1 MFSRSLL
8 VDQLGAADPSIEP
21 DVVMLHNADVYMPYW
36 RRTLAELL
44 QMQSKP
50 QCTCTCITF
59 AHESDGERG
68 CPHANCRRAVTGPVV
83 LTVYCE
89 YEVHKVD
96 RMLNWAELE
105 FTDGAFAEC
114 DNILA
119 KSFGRHVGHHA
130 AAGAGTVPE
139 PRTLWDFEPNPHA
152 HKPPRNCYSDD
163 IMKGEVHGV
172 RNAYWRAFTG
182 EPAPSDHAGR
192 SEL

>member
-1 MFSRSLL
+1 MIGAGCGSAQHGGARIVLIGPQVDNTQGADDGVRNSGANDCYVAIVEGLFSRSLL

-59 AHESDGERG
+59 THESDGERG

-105 FTDGAFAEC
+105 FTESDFAEC
-114 DNILA
+114 
-119 KSFGRHVGHHA
+119 
-130 AAGAGTVPE
+130 
-139 PRTLWDFEPNPHA
+139 
-152 HKPPRNCYSDD
+152 
-163 IMKGEVHGV
+163 
-172 RNAYWRAFTG
+172 
-182 EPAPSDHAGR
+182 
-192 SEL
+192 